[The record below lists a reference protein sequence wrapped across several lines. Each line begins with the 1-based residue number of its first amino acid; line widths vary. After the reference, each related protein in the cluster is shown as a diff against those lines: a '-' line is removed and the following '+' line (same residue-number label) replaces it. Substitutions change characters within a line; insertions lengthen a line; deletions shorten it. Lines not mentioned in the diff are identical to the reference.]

1 MSIRLWKLPSYFF
14 IFLYFFTVKDPQ
26 AHYSVN
32 VSHFT
37 TMTPYDWF
45 KFMMSI
51 PRTEPMTKTE
61 LFTQWSCLVA
71 YILGGC
77 SFLFAPQLWEIILQF
92 NLEGHSE
99 GYLRL
104 VGLGVIEIGLILM
117 IAARSNHKMF
127 RHEEILTSILGG
139 LLLIVAILLMMIL
152 RKMLPLSFAL
162 FFMVLDLSLA
172 LITLV
177 IWCQETEG
185 ASVSSLFREIFAPL
199 LQCLGPK
206 TGGSIMAIF
215 YLGILQFFFWL
226 VLTVRP
232 DFAQQMFHLDSFQG
246 YSSGFLAAYFFLVS
260 IHGLY
265 HVVGA
270 SNVNHCL
277 SPVFVFYRILFSVP
291 VYIVLFLVAQIERN
305 LFIVLM
311 VFDLIFSA
319 VIFISLVRERS
330 TKEEKST
337 EEESIL
343 NAEEKK
349 GFEDLWQWE
358 SFM

>member
-1 MSIRLWKLPSYFF
+1 
-14 IFLYFFTVKDPQ
+14 
-26 AHYSVN
+26 
-32 VSHFT
+32 
-37 TMTPYDWF
+37 
-45 KFMMSI
+45 MMSI

-77 SFLFAPQLWEIILQF
+77 SILSAPQLWEIIMQF

-104 VGLGVIEIGLILM
+104 VGLGVIDIGLIFM
-117 IAARSNHKMF
+117 IAARSNHKVS
-127 RHEEILTSILGG
+127 RHEEILTSILSRF
-139 LLLIVAILLMMIL
+139 LLVVAISLMMIL

-162 FFMVLDLSLA
+162 LFMVLDTSLA
-172 LITLV
+172 VITLV
-177 IWCQETEG
+177 IWCRETEG
-185 ASVSSLFREIFAPL
+185 ASVSFFFREIFAPL
-199 LQCLGPK
+199 LQCRDPK
-206 TGGSIMAIF
+206 TGGSIIFIF
-215 YLGILQFFFWL
+215 YLGIPQFFFWL

-232 DFAQQMFHLDSFQG
+232 DFVQKMFHLDSFQG
-246 YSSGFLAAYFFLVS
+246 YSVGFLAAYFFRISL
-260 IHGLY
+260 HGLY

-277 SPVFVFYRILFSVP
+277 STAFVFYQILFNVP
-291 VYIVLFLVAQIERN
+291 VYIVLYLVDQIERN

-319 VIFISLVRERS
+319 VMFISLVRERS

-337 EEESIL
+337 EEESVL
-343 NAEEKK
+343 NAKEK
-349 GFEDLWQWE
+349 GFEDL
-358 SFM
+358 

>member
-1 MSIRLWKLPSYFF
+1 M
-14 IFLYFFTVKDPQ
+14 
-26 AHYSVN
+26 
-32 VSHFT
+32 VS
-37 TMTPYDWF
+37 PYDWF

-77 SFLFAPQLWEIILQF
+77 SILFAPQLWEIIMQF
-92 NLEGHSE
+92 NLEGRSE

-104 VGLGVIEIGLILM
+104 MGLGVIDIGFILM
-117 IAARSNHKMF
+117 ITARSNHKVS
-127 RHEEILTSILGG
+127 RHEEILTSILSRFH
-139 LLLIVAILLMMIL
+139 LVVAISLMMII

-162 FFMVLDLSLA
+162 FFMVLDWSLA

-177 IWCQETEG
+177 IWCRETEG
-185 ASVSSLFREIFAPL
+185 ASVSSFFREIFAPL
-199 LQCLGPK
+199 LQCRGPK
-206 TGGSIMAIF
+206 TGGSIMVIF
-215 YLGILQFFFWL
+215 YLGIPQFFFWL

-246 YSSGFLAAYFFLVS
+246 YSSGFLAAYCFLMS
-260 IHGLY
+260 IHGLS

-277 SPVFVFYRILFSVP
+277 SPAFVFYRILFNVP

-305 LFIVLM
+305 LFIALM
-311 VFDLIFSA
+311 VFDLIISA
-319 VIFISLVRERS
+319 VIFISLVRERP

-349 GFEDLWQWE
+349 AFEDLWQWE

>member
-1 MSIRLWKLPSYFF
+1 MS
-14 IFLYFFTVKDPQ
+14 
-26 AHYSVN
+26 
-32 VSHFT
+32 VSST

-77 SFLFAPQLWEIILQF
+77 SFLFAPQLWEIILQMD
-92 NLEGHSE
+92 LQGRSE

-104 VGLGVIEIGLILM
+104 VGLGVIDIGLIFM
-117 IAARSNHKMF
+117 IAARSNHKVS
-127 RHEEILTSILGG
+127 RHEEILTSILRRF
-139 LLLIVAILLMMIL
+139 LLVVAISLMMIL
-152 RKMLPLSFAL
+152 RKMLPLSFAI
-162 FFMVLDLSLA
+162 FFMVLDSSLA

-177 IWCQETEG
+177 IWCRETEG
-185 ASVSSLFREIFAPL
+185 ASVSSFFREIFAPL
-199 LQCLGPK
+199 FQCRGPK
-206 TGGSIMAIF
+206 TGGSIMVIF
-215 YLGILQFFFWL
+215 FLGIPQFFFWL

-246 YSSGFLAAYFFLVS
+246 YSVGFLAAYFFLIS
-260 IHGLY
+260 LHGLY
-265 HVVGA
+265 LVVGA

-277 SPVFVFYRILFSVP
+277 SLAFVFYRILFNLP
-291 VYIVLFLVAQIERN
+291 VYIVLFLVDQIERN
-305 LFIVLM
+305 LLIVLM

-330 TKEEKST
+330 TKEKKST
-337 EEESIL
+337 EQQSIL
-343 NAEEKK
+343 NAE
-349 GFEDLWQWE
+349 
-358 SFM
+358 

>member
-1 MSIRLWKLPSYFF
+1 MK
-14 IFLYFFTVKDPQ
+14 
-26 AHYSVN
+26 
-32 VSHFT
+32 
-37 TMTPYDWF
+37 PYDWF

-51 PRTEPMTKTE
+51 LRTEPMTKTE
-61 LFTQWSCLVA
+61 LITQWSCLVA

-77 SFLFAPQLWEIILQF
+77 SFLFAPQLWEIILQMD
-92 NLEGHSE
+92 LQGRSE

-104 VGLGVIEIGLILM
+104 VGLGLIEIGLILM
-117 IAARSNHKMF
+117 IAVRSNHKVS
-127 RHEEILTSILGG
+127 RHEEILTSILSRFH
-139 LLLIVAILLMMIL
+139 LVVAISLMMIL

-172 LITLV
+172 VITLV
-177 IWCQETEG
+177 IWCRETEG
-185 ASVSSLFREIFAPL
+185 ASVSSFFREIFAPL
-199 LQCLGPK
+199 LQCRGPQ
-206 TGGSIMAIF
+206 TGWSIMVIF
-215 YLGILQFFFWL
+215 YLGIPQFFFWL

-246 YSSGFLAAYFFLVS
+246 HSSGFLAAYFFLMS

-277 SPVFVFYRILFSVP
+277 SPALVFYRILFNVP

-311 VFDLIFSA
+311 VSDLIFSA
-319 VIFISLVRERS
+319 VIFISLVPERS

-349 GFEDLWQWE
+349 GFEDPWQWE

>member
-1 MSIRLWKLPSYFF
+1 MVSPS
-14 IFLYFFTVKDPQ
+14 
-26 AHYSVN
+26 
-32 VSHFT
+32 
-37 TMTPYDWF
+37 DWF
-45 KFMMSI
+45 KFMVSI
-51 PRTEPMTKTE
+51 PRTGPMTKTE

-77 SFLFAPQLWEIILQF
+77 SILFAPQLWEIIMQF
-92 NLEGHSE
+92 NLEGRSE

-104 VGLGVIEIGLILM
+104 MGLGVIDIGLILM
-117 IAARSNHKMF
+117 IAARSNHKVS
-127 RHEEILTSILGG
+127 RHEEILTSILSRFH
-139 LLLIVAILLMMIL
+139 LVVAISLMMII

-162 FFMVLDLSLA
+162 FFMVLDWSLA

-177 IWCQETEG
+177 IWCRETEG
-185 ASVSSLFREIFAPL
+185 ASVSSFFREIFAPL
-199 LQCLGPK
+199 LQCRGPK
-206 TGGSIMAIF
+206 TGGSIMVIF
-215 YLGILQFFFWL
+215 YLGIPQFFFWL

-232 DFAQQMFHLDSFQG
+232 DFAQQMFRLDSFQD
-246 YSSGFLAAYFFLVS
+246 YSSGFLAAYCFLVS

-277 SPVFVFYRILFSVP
+277 SPAFVFYRILFNVP

-305 LFIVLM
+305 LFIALM
-311 VFDLIFSA
+311 VFDLIISA
-319 VIFISLVRERS
+319 VIFLSLVRERS

>member
-1 MSIRLWKLPSYFF
+1 M
-14 IFLYFFTVKDPQ
+14 
-26 AHYSVN
+26 
-32 VSHFT
+32 VS
-37 TMTPYDWF
+37 PCDWF

-77 SFLFAPQLWEIILQF
+77 TTLFAPQLWKIILQF

-104 VGLGVIEIGLILM
+104 MGLGVIDIGLIFM
-117 IAARSNHKMF
+117 ITARSNHKVF
-127 RHEEILTSILGG
+127 RHEEILTFILSRFH
-139 LLLIVAILLMMIL
+139 LVVAVSLMMIL

-177 IWCQETEG
+177 IWCRETEG
-185 ASVSSLFREIFAPL
+185 ASVRSFFREIFAPL
-199 LQCLGPK
+199 LQCRGPK
-206 TGGSIMAIF
+206 TGGSIMVIF
-215 YLGILQFFFWL
+215 YLGIPQFFFWL
-226 VLTVRP
+226 VFTLRS
-232 DFAQQMFHLDSFQG
+232 DFAQKMFHLDSFQG
-246 YSSGFLAAYFFLVS
+246 YSVGFLAAYFFLIS
-260 IHGLY
+260 LHGLY

-277 SPVFVFYRILFSVP
+277 GPAFVFYRILFNVP
-291 VYIVLFLVAQIERN
+291 VYIVMFLVDQIERN

-311 VFDLIFSA
+311 VFDLVFSA
-319 VIFISLVRERS
+319 VVFISLVREGS
-330 TKEEKST
+330 TREEKST
-337 EEESIL
+337 EEESVL
-343 NAEEKK
+343 NAEEK

-358 SFM
+358 TFM